1 MAAIVVLGALTAML
15 DMTMVSVALARLT
28 DDLGTS
34 VATVQWVSTGY
45 LLTIAMVIPLTAWAV
60 ERFGTRRMWL
70 TALTVFLAG
79 SALCGT
85 AWSVGSLIAFRVV
98 QGVGG
103 GMIVPLAMMI
113 LAQAAGPTRR
123 GRVMSMVAVPG
134 QLAPIAGPLLGGL
147 IVDAADWRWIFFV
160 NLPIGLVALLLA
172 WRGIPRAAQAPSAGS
187 LDVLGLALL
196 SPGLAVTIYGLYR
209 AGVQRSVA
217 APPVLIALAIGLAL
231 LGAFGVHAL
240 RARTTPVL
248 DLRLFTSRAFAAAS
262 ALNFLSRMSIFGAM
276 ILLPLY
282 YQQVRGESA
291 LSAGLLLAPQSV
303 GTMLGLLF
311 VGKLTDRIG
320 ARPVVLV
327 GLTVAVAGT
336 AAYTQVRP
344 DSDPV
349 LLAVALLVW
358 GIGIAAA
365 TVPVMAAAY
374 QGLAPGLIP
383 RATSAITTIQT
394 VGASFGAAVLVVI
407 LQRRLTGAADGGAA
421 ARAAAYGH
429 TFWWTLAFT
438 TLAFVPALLLPAAP
452 GKSRPTGK
460 G

>member
-28 DDLGTS
+28 DDLSTS

-45 LLTIAMVIPLTAWAV
+45 LLAIAMVIPLTAWAV

-85 AWSVGSLIAFRVV
+85 AWSVGSLIAFRLV
-98 QGVGG
+98 QGIGG

-113 LAQAAGPTRR
+113 LAQAAGPARR

-147 IVDAADWRWIFFV
+147 IVDAASWRWIFFV

-217 APPVLIALAIGLAL
+217 APPVLVALAIGLAL
-231 LGAFGVHAL
+231 LGAFVVHAL
-240 RARTTPVL
+240 RARATPVL

-327 GLTVAVAGT
+327 GLTVAVGGT
-336 AAYTQVRP
+336 VAYTQVRP

-374 QGLAPGLIP
+374 QGLAPSLIP

-429 TFWWTLAFT
+429 TFWWALAFT
-438 TLAFVPALLLPAAP
+438 ALAFVPALLLPAAP
-452 GKSRPTGK
+452 RRR
-460 G
+460 